1 MTVSLT
7 ANNAA
12 RVAASALYKATN
24 SHQASLEK
32 LATGNRINSAKD
44 DPGSIQKVSRLTSEA
59 RGIQMG
65 IQNALQFQSILS
77 IGDNTNLEISN
88 ELQSLREKSILAM
101 NSTYSA
107 QDRADLQTDAAQ
119 IIAGADQLATVA
131 SYNSQTLTDGTFT
144 TKTISLGGSTAN
156 QITISLDSARTAALG
171 QYYIS
176 GTAHLKIAASNDTA
190 AVTDVT
196 SQTLSIAGKA
206 TASVSIATGS
216 SAKTAAAAVNAT
228 TATTGVSATASTT
241 LKLDN
246 LANLASGKSN
256 SFKIGSTQIASTL
269 VTSSDLSALATTIN
283 LSTASTGVT
292 AVVGSSNSELLLS
305 NTDGA
310 DILIDDFLTT
320 NTADSTASL
329 QVTAVN
335 SRTGVEVGSAV
346 SVSHE
351 INTTR
356 QASIDSVLAI
366 GQLEIGYHES
376 FSMTGGA
383 STATRLVLSSSDAF
397 TVASDFVSAID
408 ISTQAGATAA
418 VRVLDS
424 ALAKVSA
431 NRASIGATSSR
442 LDSATNFLTAINIPV
457 SMSISQIQDTDFA
470 SETLNLT
477 KSQLIRDN
485 AAAMLAQ
492 ANSSMGSIQEKILGG
507 L

>member
-12 RVAASALYKATN
+12 LVAASALYKATK
-24 SHQASLEK
+24 SHKASLEK

-44 DPGSIQKVSRLTSEA
+44 DPGSIHKVSRLTSEA

-65 IQNALQFQSILS
+65 IRNAMEFQSILS

-88 ELQSLREKSILAM
+88 ELQSLRAKSILAM

-119 IIAGADQLATVA
+119 IIAGVDQLATLA
-131 SYNSQTLTDGTFT
+131 SYNNQKLTDGTFT
-144 TKTISLGGSTAN
+144 SKSVSLGSSTAN
-156 QITISLDSARTAALG
+156 QISVSLNSAKAAALG

-176 GTAHLKIAASNDTA
+176 GTSHLKAGSNNTQAA
-190 AVTDVT
+190 TDVT
-196 SQTLSIAGKA
+196 SQSLSITGK
-206 TASVSIATGS
+206 TSASVSVATGS

-228 TATTGVSATASTT
+228 KATTGVSATASTT
-241 LKLDN
+241 LKLDA
-246 LANLASGKSN
+246 LTNLASGKSI

-269 VTSSDLSALATTIN
+269 VTSTDLSALATTIN
-283 LSTASTGVT
+283 LSTSSTGVT
-292 AVVGSSNSELLLS
+292 AVVGSSNAELLLS

-320 NTADSTASL
+320 NTSDADATL
-329 QVTAVN
+329 DVTSVN
-335 SRTGVEVGSAV
+335 SRTGAEVGSAIV
-346 SVSHE
+346 IHHKMASSS
-351 INTTR
+351 R
-356 QASIDSVLAI
+356 QTDEIDSVIAI
-366 GQLEIGYHES
+366 GQLEIGYHKS

-383 STATRLVLSSSDAF
+383 STSTLLVQSN
-397 TVASDFVSAID
+397 TVESAFVSTID
-408 ISTQAGATAA
+408 ISTQAGATSA

-424 ALAKVSA
+424 ALEKVSE
-431 NRASIGATSSR
+431 NRVTIGATSSR
-442 LDSATNFLTAINIPV
+442 LDSATNFLTSINIPV
-457 SMSISQIQDTDFA
+457 SMSISQIKDTDFA
-470 SETLNLT
+470 TETLNLT
-477 KSQLIRDN
+477 KSQLIMDN

-492 ANSSMGSIQEKILGG
+492 ANTSMGSIQERILGG